1 MEAPSCLSWSPAPVW
16 DHRFLVSPNAL
27 QHGTQRCHPL
37 SLSSLLL
44 FLFCPHTEAFS
55 YWCFM
60 VSGFV
65 TLSLSFL
72 QLSEYFLLFTE
83 GFVPSLAVTLWAQ
96 PSNHPG
102 SKWAVESVRADCRPT
117 PTFPHRSLSSDQL
130 SDFNQYI

>member
-1 MEAPSCLSWSPAPVW
+1 MEAPSCLSWSPALVEIIASLFHQMLCNMEPRDVT
-16 DHRFLVSPNAL
+16 HFLLV
-27 QHGTQRCHPL
+27 
-37 SLSSLLL
+37 LLL

-96 PSNHPG
+96 PSSHPG
-102 SKWAVESVRADCRPT
+102 SKWAVESVRADCRPHL
-117 PTFPHRSLSSDQL
+117 PTFPQCSLSSDQL
-130 SDFNQYI
+130 SDFNQNI